1 MVITTRAHPRQKQTL
16 LTPFFSQRGVR
27 EKERGGR
34 IKERQGKKDSIKERN
49 KRENQIFRDVRI

>member
-16 LTPFFSQRGVR
+16 LTPFFSRRGVR
-27 EKERGGR
+27 EKEREER
-34 IKERQGKKDSIKERN
+34 IEERQGKRDSIKERN